1 LNQNVWHGFCYSI
14 GKENNS
20 IEEEK
25 MKKIFT
31 TLILVLLLAAVNP
44 VFADTDT
51 DALVDQYK
59 GYLNKVAGEVKAE
72 TDPAAKREV
81 LESMFDNLLKA
92 VAAVEAQAEPTG
104 TDAALIEEFAADV
117 AEYQAQL
124 ADVGDAELDDFS
136 TYVVQGAEQADPVLY
151 VGTSTTIILLII
163 LIILLA

>member
-1 LNQNVWHGFCYSI
+1 
-14 GKENNS
+14 
-20 IEEEK
+20 

-31 TLILVLLLAAVNP
+31 TLILVLLLAAVTP

-81 LESMFDNLLKA
+81 LDGMFNTLLEA

-104 TDAALIEEFAADV
+104 TDAALLEGFAADV
-117 AEYQAQL
+117 AEYQDQL
-124 ADVGDAELDDFS
+124 SSVSDGELDNFS
-136 TYVVQGAEQADPVLY
+136 TYVVQEAEQADPVLY
-151 VGTSTTIILLII
+151 IGTSTAVLLLII
-163 LIILLA
+163 LIIILV